1 MLQVKW
7 LKVGR
12 KILKMLDVWIH
23 FGISMAAFILLLTLH
38 SFLVMCEISMV
49 KFRYRKPSEEQLSDI
64 KQLPGL
70 AKLIDKSDQTGRVVR
85 FSKTLCTV
93 ATGLLLVPLVKNF
106 FFLFGEKTFPNSW
119 LLVLPVFVLAVSVH
133 FFFAEIFPRGLAMR
147 DASIAIRRSYR
158 VLLFFQF
165 LTLPVM
171 LFLRALKR
179 RLYQRLG
186 VDVDDELNPL
196 DVDVQIR
203 AMGEDS
209 SQISGT
215 LRKIVDRTLQMH
227 ELVVHDILLPR
238 SQVVIY
244 DLNLGFEENLE
255 VMKAAG
261 HTRFPLC
268 RGDLDQCLGLI
279 HIKDIF
285 CSSDLATEADLMKL
299 KREVSTFPLEIPLEE
314 ALERM
319 LRAKVHMAL
328 AVDNFGGTVGV
339 ITLESVLE
347 ELVGEIQDEFDTE
360 EKQIVPISGG
370 RFRISGLTLIHDI
383 EETLEIEI
391 DSEEVSTLGGLIT
404 GELGHIPKRGERLSC
419 HDMDII
425 VYEVDDRRV
434 ITALVMVAGSRA

>member
-1 MLQVKW
+1 MAE
-7 LKVGR
+7 
-12 KILKMLDVWIH
+12 IWINI
-23 FGISMAAFILLLTLH
+23 GLSIAAFVFMLMLH
-38 SFLVMCEISMV
+38 ALLVMCEISLV
-49 KFRYRKPSEEQLSDI
+49 KFRYRKPNEEQLSDI

-70 AKLIDKSDQTGRVVR
+70 AKLIDNSAQTGRIVR

-93 ATGLLLVPLVKNF
+93 GTGLLLVPIVNDLLILLGLKV
-106 FFLFGEKTFPNSW
+106 FLESW
-119 LLVLPVFVLAVSVH
+119 MMVLSAFVVAVSVH

-147 DASIAIRRSYR
+147 DPSIALRRSYR
-158 VLLFFQF
+158 VLLIFQF
-165 LTLPVM
+165 LTFPIL
-171 LFLRALKR
+171 LFLRVLKTKF
-179 RLYQRLG
+179 YKRLG
-186 VDVDDELNPL
+186 VNIEDELNPL

-238 SQVVIY
+238 SHVVIC
-244 DLNLGFEENLE
+244 DLNLSIEANLK

-268 RGDLDQCLGLI
+268 RGNLDECLGLI

-285 CSSDLATEADLMKL
+285 CSPNLSTEADLMKL
-299 KREVSTFPLEIPLEE
+299 KREVSTFPLGTPLEE

-319 LRAKVHMAL
+319 LRAKFHMVL
-328 AVDNFGGTVGV
+328 AVDDFGGIVGV

-347 ELVGEIQDEFDTE
+347 ELVGEIQDEFDVE
-360 EKQIVPISGG
+360 EEQIVSISGG
-370 RFRISGLTLIHDI
+370 RFRISGLTPIHDI
-383 EETLEIEI
+383 EEALEIEI
-391 DSEEVSTLGGLIT
+391 NNEEVSTFGGLIT
-404 GELGHIPKRGERLSC
+404 RELGHIPKRGERLSC
-419 HDMDII
+419 HDMDIT

-434 ITALVMVAGSRA
+434 IAASVCVTKSLN

>member
-1 MLQVKW
+1 MLE
-7 LKVGR
+7 
-12 KILKMLDVWIH
+12 VWIN
-23 FGISMAAFILLLTLH
+23 FGFSIVAFFLMLMLH
-38 SFLVMCEISMV
+38 ALLVMCEISLV

-70 AKLIDKSDQTGRVVR
+70 AKLIDNSDQTGRVVR

-93 ATGLLLVPLVKNF
+93 ATGLLLVPLVKD
-106 FFLFGEKTFPNSW
+106 FLILFELKTFLESW
-119 LLVLPVFVLAVSVH
+119 MMVLPVFVVAVSVH

-147 DASIAIRRSYR
+147 DPSIAIRRSYR
-158 VLLFFQF
+158 ILLIFQF
-165 LTLPVM
+165 LTFPM
-171 LFLRALKR
+171 LRLLRAFKR

-186 VDVDDELNPL
+186 VDIHDELNPL

-238 SQVVIY
+238 SQVVIC
-244 DLNLGFEENLE
+244 DLNLSIEANLAA
-255 VMKAAG
+255 MKAAG

-268 RGDLDQCLGLI
+268 RGDLDECLGII

-285 CSSDLATEADLMKL
+285 CSTGLATEADLMKL
-299 KREVSTFPLEIPLEE
+299 KREVSIFPLETSLEE
-314 ALERM
+314 ALEQM
-319 LRAKVHMAL
+319 LRAKFHMAL
-328 AVDNFGGTVGV
+328 TVDDFGGIVGV
-339 ITLESVLE
+339 ITLEGVLE
-347 ELVGEIQDEFDTE
+347 ELVGEIQDEFDVE
-360 EKQIVPISGG
+360 EKQIIPISDD
-370 RFRISGLTLIHDI
+370 RFRISGLTPIHDI
-383 EETLEIEI
+383 EEMLEIEI
-391 DSEEVSTLGGLIT
+391 NNEEVSTFGGLIT
-404 GELGHIPKRGERLSC
+404 RELGHIPKRGARLKC

-434 ITALVMVAGSRA
+434 IAASVGVTRS